1 MAEKITLQNLNGLLG
16 RMLTEREL
24 ILANLD
30 AFVRQRSGMDYRN
43 YGDAASYRS
52 EQRSITR
59 DLRDYRTL
67 RAAVQWREGIDAA
80 ALKEAFR
87 AFSGR
92 LTWDGKRMDYCTG
105 QYFPTE
111 YRKAACAVLASALW
125 DYTREHAMPAPDSWR
140 VESYGTWNG
149 DKFERE
155 QSAPMQLHAA
165 LALLEQ
171 KGAGHSL
178 QEYHGGLNPGSWL
191 RRYFRREFGRGLA
204 ARYFN

>member
-1 MAEKITLQNLNGLLG
+1 
-16 RMLTEREL
+16 MLTEREL

-30 AFVRQRSGMDYRN
+30 AFVRQRSGL
-43 YGDAASYRS
+43 DAREYDSFQSARA

-59 DLRDYRTL
+59 DLHDYRTL
-67 RAAVQWREGIDAA
+67 RAAVQWRDGIDAA

-92 LTWDGKRMDYCTG
+92 LTWDGKRMDYCAG

-125 DYTREHAMPAPDSWR
+125 DYTRDKAMPEPS
-140 VESYGTWNG
+140 GKLTTTHG
-149 DKFERE
+149 
-155 QSAPMQLHAA
+155 
-165 LALLEQ
+165 
-171 KGAGHSL
+171 KGAFAFTMEHDNVD
-178 QEYHGGLNPGSWL
+178 GLSPGDWL
-191 RRYFRREFGRGLA
+191 RRYFRRELGRGLA

>member
-1 MAEKITLQNLNGLLG
+1 
-16 RMLTEREL
+16 MLTEREL

-43 YGDAASYRS
+43 YSDATSYRA

-59 DLRDYRTL
+59 DLHDYRAL
-67 RAAVQWREGIDAA
+67 RAAVQWRDGIDAA

-92 LTWDGKRMDYCTG
+92 LTWNGKRMDYCTG

-125 DYTREHAMPAPDSWR
+125 DYTRDKAMPDPSYV
-140 VESYGTWNG
+140 VERATDPEIVTLYPQDLFSGLT
-149 DKFERE
+149 
-155 QSAPMQLHAA
+155 A
-165 LALLEQ
+165 
-171 KGAGHSL
+171 GA
-178 QEYHGGLNPGSWL
+178 WL
-191 RRYFRREFGRGLA
+191 RRYFRREFGRGIA
-204 ARYFN
+204 SRWFSWFS

>member
-1 MAEKITLQNLNGLLG
+1 
-16 RMLTEREL
+16 MLTEREL

-30 AFVRQRSGMDYRN
+30 AFVRQRSGMDYRE
-43 YGDAASYRS
+43 YSDATSYRA

-59 DLRDYRTL
+59 DLHDYRTL

-92 LTWDGKRMDYCTG
+92 LTWDGKRVDYCTG

-111 YRKAACAVLASALW
+111 YRKAACAVMASALW
-125 DYTREHAMPAPDSWR
+125 DYTREHAMPEGSRQGAT
-140 VESYGTWNG
+140 EGAMLYTLGNG
-149 DKFERE
+149 KGHV
-155 QSAPMQLHAA
+155 SAG
-165 LALLEQ
+165 E
-171 KGAGHSL
+171 
-178 QEYHGGLNPGSWL
+178 WL

>member
-1 MAEKITLQNLNGLLG
+1 MT
-16 RMLTEREL
+16 TEREL
-24 ILANLD
+24 ILEKLD

-59 DLRDYRTL
+59 DLHDYRAL
-67 RAAVQWREGIDAA
+67 RSAVQWRESIDAA

-92 LTWDGKRMDYCTG
+92 LTWDGKRLDYCIG

-125 DYTREHAMPAPDSWR
+125 DYTREHAMPLAPDGR
-140 VESYGTWNG
+140 
-149 DKFERE
+149 
-155 QSAPMQLHAA
+155 AA
-165 LALLEQ
+165 DRP
-171 KGAGHSL
+171 
-178 QEYHGGLNPGSWL
+178 GGLSPGGWL
-191 RRYFRREFGRGLA
+191 RRHFRREFGRGIA
-204 ARYFN
+204 TRWFS

>member
-1 MAEKITLQNLNGLLG
+1 
-16 RMLTEREL
+16 MLTEREL

-30 AFVRQRSGMDYRN
+30 AFVRQRSGVDYHD
-43 YGDAASYRS
+43 YGDATSYRS

-67 RAAVQWREGIDAA
+67 RAAVQWRDGIDAA

-191 RRYFRREFGRGLA
+191 RRYFQREFGRGLA

>member
-1 MAEKITLQNLNGLLG
+1 
-16 RMLTEREL
+16 MLTEREL

-30 AFVRQRSGMDYRN
+30 AFVRQRSGMDYRD
-43 YGDAASYRS
+43 YSDAASYRS

-92 LTWDGKRMDYCTG
+92 LTWNGKRLDYCTE

-111 YRKAACAVLASALW
+111 YRKAACAVLAAALW
-125 DYTREHAMPAPDSWR
+125 DYTRDKAMPESSYVVERKPFKTLADAKVYAATFAPVFVAIEARHD
-140 VESYGTWNG
+140 
-149 DKFERE
+149 
-155 QSAPMQLHAA
+155 
-165 LALLEQ
+165 
-171 KGAGHSL
+171 
-178 QEYHGGLNPGSWL
+178 GLNAGSWL

>member
-1 MAEKITLQNLNGLLG
+1 
-16 RMLTEREL
+16 MLTEREL

-30 AFVRQRSGMDYRN
+30 AFVRQRSGLEYRDHS
-43 YGDAASYRS
+43 DATSYRA

-59 DLRDYRTL
+59 DLHDYRTL
-67 RAAVQWREGIDAA
+67 RAAVQWRDGIDAA

-92 LTWDGKRMDYCTG
+92 LTWKGKRLDYCIG

-125 DYTREHAMPAPDSWR
+125 DYTRDKAMPEPSGKLTVTIGKGEFAFTTEHDNVDGLSP
-140 VESYGTWNG
+140 G
-149 DKFERE
+149 D
-155 QSAPMQLHAA
+155 
-165 LALLEQ
+165 
-171 KGAGHSL
+171 
-178 QEYHGGLNPGSWL
+178 WL

>member
-1 MAEKITLQNLNGLLG
+1 MTEKITLQNLNGLLG

-30 AFVRQRSGMDYRN
+30 TFVRQRSGMDYRD
-43 YGDAASYRS
+43 YSDAASYRS

-92 LTWDGKRMDYCTG
+92 LTWNGKRLDYCTE

-111 YRKAACAVLASALW
+111 YRKAACAVLAAALW
-125 DYTREHAMPAPDSWR
+125 DYTRDKAMPESSYVVERKPFKTLADAKVYAATFAPVFVAIEARHD
-140 VESYGTWNG
+140 
-149 DKFERE
+149 
-155 QSAPMQLHAA
+155 
-165 LALLEQ
+165 
-171 KGAGHSL
+171 
-178 QEYHGGLNPGSWL
+178 GLNAGSWL
-191 RRYFRREFGRGLA
+191 RRYFQREFGRGLA